1 MDRFPEEKMKY
12 YGENNMKKLLEI
24 ITLCVCVR
32 VYACGCVCLYVCICF
47 NMFPLVNLQIHLFL
61 SI

>member
-32 VYACGCVCLYVCICF
+32 VYACGCVCLFVC
-47 NMFPLVNLQIHLFL
+47 MYLFQHV
-61 SI
+61 SIS

>member
-12 YGENNMKKLLEI
+12 YGENNMKKLLDI

-32 VYACGCVCLYVCICF
+32 VYACGCLFVCMYVFVSTCF
-47 NMFPLVNLQIHLFL
+47 H
-61 SI
+61 